1 MVCQSGK
8 KMIELLRDI
17 LEKPSRLAIGLMS
30 GTSVDGIDAALVRI
44 TGSGRETRVETLAEK
59 IFPFRTE
66 IRKRIFT
73 CFTGGAADIC
83 QMNFVLGQLFGV
95 AAKQIVQQTGIDL
108 SEVDF
113 IASHG
118 QTIYHIPGGQ
128 EMVRSTLQIGEG
140 AVIAELTGRL
150 TITDFR
156 TRDIA
161 AGGDGA
167 PLVPYME
174 YLLFQEPGVHRVMVN
189 IGGVANLT
197 LLDEDIDRVLAFD
210 TGPGNMLIDEV
221 ARALAP
227 ELPYDI
233 NGDLGA
239 QGKVIPDLLDELL
252 NHPYFKKA
260 PPKSTGRELF
270 GAAFAKK
277 LMSRYPEKA
286 WHDLIAT
293 LTAFT
298 ARSIQQSLARFV
310 LPWSPVEE
318 IVFSGGGVHNATLM
332 QMMHGACPGIRM
344 RTSDEFG
351 IGVDSKEAIAFTV
364 LGNETLHGNAGNV
377 PRATGASRRAI
388 LGKISL
394 P

>member
-1 MVCQSGK
+1 MV
-8 KMIELLRDI
+8 ELLRSI

-44 TGSGRETRVETLAEK
+44 TGVGRGTRVETLAEK
-59 IFPFRTE
+59 TFPFRPE

-73 CFTGGAADIC
+73 CFTGGSADIC

-95 AAKQIVQQTGIDL
+95 AARQIAQQAGIDI
-108 SEVDF
+108 SQVDF

-118 QTIYHIPGGQ
+118 QTIYHVPGGQ

-161 AGGDGA
+161 AGGEGA

-197 LLDEDIDRVLAFD
+197 LLDEDLDRVLAFD
-210 TGPGNMLIDEV
+210 TGPGNALIDEV
-221 ARALAP
+221 ARTLAP
-227 ELPYDI
+227 ELPCDVD
-233 NGDLGA
+233 GKLGA
-239 QGKVIPDLLDELL
+239 QGKVIPDLIEELL
-252 NHPYFKKA
+252 GHPYFKKA

-270 GAAFAKK
+270 GVAFAKK
-277 LMSRYPEKA
+277 LMNRYPEDA
-286 WHDLIAT
+286 WRDLIAT

-298 ARSIQQSLARFV
+298 ARSIHQSLARFV
-310 LPWSPVEE
+310 LPWSPIDEM
-318 IVFSGGGVHNATLM
+318 IFSGGGVHNATLM
-332 QMMHGACPGIRM
+332 QMIHDHCPGIRM

-351 IGVDSKEAIAFTV
+351 IGVDSKEAIAFAI
-364 LGNETLHGNAGNV
+364 LGNETLHGNTSNV
-377 PRATGASRRAI
+377 PRATGASRRVV